1 MPKLKLPKLSMEKL
15 EPFFDRLSK
24 LGALQRLLICIGSY
38 AILVAPFIWFS
49 YLPKL
54 DTIDNLTD
62 EYEKLERK
70 LQVAK
75 RKAAQ
80 YNKMMALLKEARGNF
95 EIAKKKLP
103 QTKEIPNLLANITA
117 SGQTSGLAFLHF
129 EPRSEVRKDFYA
141 EIPVAIKV
149 QGAYRSVAFFFERLS
164 RLSRI
169 VNIRNIKMRPD
180 DKSGDLSTECTAV
193 TYRFIEAAPSKGKK
207 GRKK

>member
-1 MPKLKLPKLSMEKL
+1 MEKL

-24 LGALQRLLICIGSY
+24 LGTLQRILICVGSY
-38 AILVAPFIWFS
+38 AILVAPFVWFS

-54 DTIDNLTD
+54 DTIDTLSD
-62 EYEKLERK
+62 ELEQLERR

-80 YNKMMALLKEARGNF
+80 YKKMMALLKEARGNF

-117 SGQTSGLAFLHF
+117 SGQTSGLSFLLF

-141 EIPVAIKV
+141 EIPVAIRV
-149 QGAYRSVAFFFERLS
+149 QGNYKSVAFFFERLS

-180 DKSGDLSTECTAV
+180 EESGALYTECTAV
-193 TYRFIEAAPSKGKK
+193 TYRFIEAAPQKGKK
-207 GRKK
+207 GKKK